1 MSESGKL
8 GSQLLIRNQIAK
20 ENENIKLLNKEY
32 NALIARR
39 NEAVDS
45 GKIKKYS
52 EVWYEMTAPIQ
63 EVSESIAEAQNNV
76 ITLGNNIRQLDWDRW
91 DKIHDAIGGVN
102 NELEFLYDLFNA
114 DDFFDEQG
122 NLTDQGV
129 TAFALLAQQYD
140 TYFREAQEYQKEIE
154 ATEELLKAN
163 DGKNKYDQNLVDKL
177 KELKESQQDAIS
189 SAKKMKDSMV
199 DLTED
204 GIKKQIDYV
213 KDLIEDYE
221 DLLEA
226 QKDQTDYAKKVAD
239 QQKEINKL
247 EKQYR
252 AIQNDTSEE
261 GATKR
266 QKLRDQINEK
276 RQDLK
281 DTQEDRRI
289 SETKD
294 MLSDFQENFE
304 DFLDNK
310 LKDVEG
316 VVREVINRTNA
327 NGTIINDTITVLA
340 NSYGYTPSNT
350 LKDTLS
356 NLSNNLVSYFSSAFD
371 NDKVNSIVHGVDAI
385 VKYYEEAQAESEAKG
400 QASVNKAMAQQIK
413 ETGTHIQSYTDKNGD
428 KQTGFFD
435 SEGKLKENYTGFAQ
449 KDGKQYLFTNGSIS
463 KKNQWYTDKAGKKY
477 YLDKS
482 GATKTGWQTIEGKK
496 YYLNPKQKGAALT
509 GWQTIDK
516 KRYYF
521 DANGR
526 MYKGLKTIGKK
537 KYYFD
542 SNGVLLKGT
551 WRKISN
557 KQYYLDKKDGHV
569 LTGKQTIDGKKYTFN
584 ADGTLKKKGWKKG
597 TASVPKTGM
606 AWTNEGHKSEAV
618 IRKSDGA
625 ILTPLNKGDSV
636 IPNSA
641 MKNMYRAL
649 TDPEKYL
656 KQYTTPDVK
665 IIQGT
670 GSTNNQSPTINM
682 QFIANG
688 VQDANK
694 FVNDLMNNKK
704 LEKWIQEVT
713 LGQANGHSSYKKY
726 SYAIR

>member
-1 MSESGKL
+1 ME
-8 GSQLLIRNQIAK
+8 
-20 ENENIKLLNKEY
+20 
-32 NALIARR
+32 
-39 NEAVDS
+39 EAIHGV
-45 GKIKKYS
+45 K
-52 EVWYEMTAPIQ
+52 
-63 EVSESIAEAQNNV
+63 ESIAEANNNLV
-76 ITLGNNIRQLDWDRW
+76 TYANNMRQLDWDRW
-91 DKIHDAIGGVN
+91 DKVHDAISGVN

-163 DGKNKYDQNLVDKL
+163 DGENQYDQNLVDKL
-177 KELKESQQDAIS
+177 KDLKEAQQDSIS
-189 SAKKMKDSMV
+189 SARKMKDSMV

-294 MLSDFQENFE
+294 MLSDFQESFE
-304 DFLDNK
+304 EFLDNK
-310 LKDVEG
+310 LKDIEG
-316 VVREVINRTNA
+316 VVHEVIDRTNA
-327 NGTIINDTITVLA
+327 NRSIINDTITALA

-356 NLSNNLVSYFSSAFD
+356 NLTNNLVSYFNSAFD
-371 NDKVNSIVHGVDAI
+371 NDKVNSIVSGVDAI
-385 VKYYEEAQAESEAKG
+385 AEYYKKAQNESNTIG
-400 QASVNKAMAQQIK
+400 QSQVNEAMAKQVK
-413 ETGTHIQSYTDKNGD
+413 ETGSHIQSYADTNGNV
-428 KQTGFFD
+428 KLGFFNND
-435 SEGKLKENYTGFAQ
+435 GTQNKTYSGWAQ
-449 KDGKQYLFTNGSIS
+449 KDGSQYLFNNGSVD
-463 KKNQWYTDKAGKKY
+463 KKNQWYIGQNGKRYYLNESGARVTGIQTIKGKTYFFNSDGTKSSDKNGWVTSGGKKY
-477 YLDKS
+477 YFKN
-482 GATKTGWQTIEGKK
+482 GAAVTGWHTINKKK
-496 YYLNPKQKGAALT
+496 YY
-509 GWQTIDK
+509 
-516 KRYYF
+516 F
-521 DANGR
+521 DTDGK
-526 MYKGLKTIGKK
+526 MYKGLKTIGNK

-542 SNGVLLKGT
+542 SNGVLLKGM

-557 KQYYLDKKDGHV
+557 KQYYLDKKDGHI

-584 ADGTLKKKGWKKG
+584 ADGSFKKNGWKKG
-597 TASVPKTGM
+597 TASIPKTGM
-606 AWTNEGHKSEAV
+606 AWTNEGYKPEAI

-625 ILTPLNKGDSV
+625 ILTPLNRGDSV

-656 KQYTTPDVK
+656 KQYTTPDIRIV
-665 IIQGT
+665 QGN
-670 GSTNNQSPTINM
+670 GSTNSQSPTINM

-694 FVNDLMNNKK
+694 FANELMNNKK

-713 LGQANGHSSYKKY
+713 LGQANGHNSFRKY

>member
-1 MSESGKL
+1 M
-8 GSQLLIRNQIAK
+8 
-20 ENENIKLLNKEY
+20 
-32 NALIARR
+32 
-39 NEAVDS
+39 
-45 GKIKKYS
+45 
-52 EVWYEMTAPIQ
+52 
-63 EVSESIAEAQNNV
+63 
-76 ITLGNNIRQLDWDRW
+76 
-91 DKIHDAIGGVN
+91 
-102 NELEFLYDLFNA
+102 FNA
-114 DDFFDEQG
+114 DDFFDDQG

-163 DGKNKYDQNLVDKL
+163 DGENQYDQNLVDKL
-177 KELKESQQDAIS
+177 KELKEAQQDAIS

-221 DLLEA
+221 ELLEA

-327 NGTIINDTITVLA
+327 NGSIINDTIVALA

-371 NDKVNSIVHGVDAI
+371 NDKVNSIVHGVDEI
-385 VKYYEEAQAESEAKG
+385 VKYYKEAQAESEKEG
-400 QASVNKAMAQQIK
+400 QAKANKAMADQVK
-413 ETGTHIQSYTDKNGD
+413 ETGTHIQNYT
-428 KQTGFFD
+428 D
-435 SEGKLKENYTGFAQ
+435 SEGNIKAGFFNDNGAQNTSYNGFAQ
-449 KDGKQYLFTNGSIS
+449 KDGKQYLFTNGSIE
-463 KKNQWYTDKAGKKY
+463 KTNQWYTSKDGKKY
-477 YLDKS
+477 YLDQN
-482 GATKTGWQTIEGKK
+482 GAAKTGWQTINGKK
-496 YYLNPKQKGAALT
+496 YYLDPKQKGAALT

-521 DANGR
+521 DANGK
-526 MYKGLKTIGKK
+526 MYKGLKTIGNK
-537 KYYFD
+537 KY
-542 SNGVLLKGT
+542 
-551 WRKISN
+551 
-557 KQYYLDKKDGHV
+557 
-569 LTGKQTIDGKKYTFN
+569 
-584 ADGTLKKKGWKKG
+584 
-597 TASVPKTGM
+597 
-606 AWTNEGHKSEAV
+606 
-618 IRKSDGA
+618 
-625 ILTPLNKGDSV
+625 
-636 IPNSA
+636 
-641 MKNMYRAL
+641 
-649 TDPEKYL
+649 
-656 KQYTTPDVK
+656 
-665 IIQGT
+665 
-670 GSTNNQSPTINM
+670 
-682 QFIANG
+682 
-688 VQDANK
+688 
-694 FVNDLMNNKK
+694 
-704 LEKWIQEVT
+704 
-713 LGQANGHSSYKKY
+713 
-726 SYAIR
+726 